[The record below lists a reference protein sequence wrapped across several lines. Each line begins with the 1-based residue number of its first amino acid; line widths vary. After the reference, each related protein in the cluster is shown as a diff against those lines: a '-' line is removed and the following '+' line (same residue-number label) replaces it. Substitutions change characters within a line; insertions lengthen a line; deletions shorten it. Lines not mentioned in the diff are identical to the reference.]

1 MANVLTSFLIG
12 IGFDTSK
19 LDSGMRDVDSKMGQV
34 KGSALKVSAAL
45 VAVFGSAAASVVKT
59 AAGVDQLALKTG
71 NMRTPMQYIYNYGN
85 ALKFLGGSA
94 EDALGI
100 VSTIERTLNNLQLKG
115 DLGPLQDLALAGIDI
130 SQLTNAKSAQEFLA
144 TLSQQVPQLDKNQ
157 RGVVQQSLGLSDA
170 ALKSLTQGPEAF
182 QASMARSEELSGN
195 IEKLTDN
202 SRKLMENSAE
212 FSLAIEGI
220 TNELSVQFL
229 SSLVGVSGWINNF
242 LKENKEGI
250 TGAIKYA
257 ADNATA
263 TAVLGAGATAS
274 LLGAGLSKIGLS
286 TIGGAASGAG
296 TLGVAVAGSAI
307 GANVLNESLGKYV
320 PGYSQASLGFD
331 EALKSV
337 TGLDRIPGPLEL
349 IFGGKPNSSD
359 GLSPSD
365 VAMPDT
371 SSGLSHAEERQAGAE
386 ALAGALSKTP
396 IKVQNTVNVNLD
408 GQALEAKIT
417 EVNER
422 TAHDTLDDLSTTT
435 AR

>member
-45 VAVFGSAAASVVKT
+45 VGAFGAAAASVVKT
-59 AAGVDQLALKTG
+59 ASGVDQLALKTG

-100 VSTIERTLNNLQLKG
+100 VSTIEKTLNNLQLKG
-115 DLGPLQDLALAGIDI
+115 ELGPLQDLALAGIDI
-130 SQLTNAKSAQEFLA
+130 SQLTNAKSAQEFLS
-144 TLSQQVPQLDKNQ
+144 TLSQQVPQLDKTQ

-195 IEKLTDN
+195 LDELTDN

-212 FSLAIEGI
+212 FSLAIEGV
-220 TNELSVQFL
+220 TNELAKQFL
-229 SSLVGVSGWINNF
+229 PSLVGVSGWINGF

-286 TIGGAASGAG
+286 TIGGAAGGAG

-320 PGYSQASLGFD
+320 PGYSQASAGFD

-349 IFGGKPNSSD
+349 IFGGKPNSSS
-359 GLSPSD
+359 GLSPADMPLSD
-365 VAMPDT
+365 
-371 SSGLSHAEERQAGAE
+371 SSGSVSETESRQAN
-386 ALAGALSKTP
+386 ALAGALSKAP
-396 IKVQNTVNVNLD
+396 MKVQSTVNVRVDLD
-408 GQALEAKIT
+408 GKPFEDKIV

>member
-45 VAVFGSAAASVVKT
+45 VGAFGTAAASVVKT
-59 AAGVDQLALKTG
+59 ASDVDQLALKTA
-71 NMRTPMQYIYNYGN
+71 NMRTSMQYIYNYGN
-85 ALKFLGGSA
+85 ALKFLGGNA
-94 EDALGI
+94 EDALSI
-100 VSTIERTLNNLQLKG
+100 VSGIEKTLNNLQLKG

-130 SQLTNAKSAQEFLA
+130 SQLTSAKNAEDFLSI
-144 TLSQQVPQLDKNQ
+144 LSQQVPQLDKNQ

-170 ALKSLTQGPEAF
+170 ALKDLTRGPEERGA
-182 QASMARSEELSGN
+182 ALARAEELTGN
-195 IEKLTDN
+195 IEKLTEN

-212 FSLAIEGI
+212 FSMAIDGV
-220 TNELSVQFL
+220 TNELAEKFL
-229 SSLVGVSGWINNF
+229 PSLVGVSGWINS
-242 LKENKEGI
+242 LIQENKGGI
-250 TGAIKYA
+250 SDVIQYA
-257 ADNATA
+257 ADNSKATFTLGFSALAA
-263 TAVLGAGATAS
+263 TI
-274 LLGAGLSKIGLS
+274 GAGLSKVGLS
-286 TIGGAASGAG
+286 TIGGAAGGAG
-296 TLGVAVAGSAI
+296 TLGVAVAGGAI
-307 GANVLNESLGKYV
+307 GSNILNESLGKYV
-320 PGYSQASLGFD
+320 PGYSDASLGFD

-349 IFGGKPNSSD
+349 IFGGKPNSSS

>member
-45 VAVFGSAAASVVKT
+45 VGAFGAAAASVVKT

-100 VSTIERTLNNLQLKG
+100 VSTIEKTLNNLQLKG
-115 DLGPLQDLALAGIDI
+115 ELGPLQDLALAGIDI

-144 TLSQQVPQLDKNQ
+144 TLSQQVPQLDKTQ

-195 IEKLTDN
+195 LDELTDN

-212 FSLAIEGI
+212 FSLAIEGV
-220 TNELSVQFL
+220 TNEIAKQFL
-229 SSLVGVSGWINNF
+229 PSLVGVSGWINGF
-242 LKENKEGI
+242 LKENREGI

-286 TIGGAASGAG
+286 TIGGAAGGAG

-307 GANVLNESLGKYV
+307 GANVLNESLWKYV
-320 PGYSQASLGFD
+320 PGYSQASTGFD

-349 IFGGKPNSSD
+349 IFGGKPNSSS
-359 GLSPSD
+359 GLSPADMPLSD
-365 VAMPDT
+365 
-371 SSGLSHAEERQAGAE
+371 SSGSVSETESRQAN
-386 ALAGALSKTP
+386 ALAGALSKAP
-396 IKVQNTVNVNLD
+396 MKVQSTVNVRVDLD
-408 GQALEAKIT
+408 GKPFEDKIV